1 MVRVAVQAKGAG
13 GVVAITDATAGA
25 GLPVGSTTR
34 LGEHT
39 IRVQPGRAELP
50 DGTLAGS
57 VATMDAVFRL
67 LADLCGVLDASRMTS
82 GTPAVALGL
91 PDLGRV
97 APGAWA
103 DLVVLDHAFR
113 VRQTWVGGRLAW
125 NSGGTG
131 AVSPGGVER

>member
-1 MVRVAVQAKGAG
+1 VG
-13 GVVAITDATAGA
+13 ATA
-25 GLPVGSTTR
+25 R

-39 IRVQPGRAELP
+39 IRVAAGRAELS

-67 LADLCGVLDASRMTS
+67 VCEICGVSDASRMTS
-82 GTPAVALGL
+82 ASPADALGRA
-91 PDLGRV
+91 DLGRI

-103 DLVVLDHAFR
+103 DLVVLDRDFQ

-125 NSGGTG
+125 NSDDAGD
-131 AVSPGGVER
+131 VSPSGMVER